1 MVTAIVLMKTQ
12 HGHIN
17 KVAEIL
23 ADMPEISEV
32 YSVGGSYDLVAILR
46 VKNNNDIANL
56 VTDRMVHIDGIES
69 TETMISFK
77 TYSSHDL
84 ENIFSIGMEDQRI

>member
-17 KVAEIL
+17 KVAESL

-46 VKNNNDIANL
+46 VKNNNDIATL

-77 TYSSHDL
+77 TYSRHDL
-84 ENIFSIGMEDQRI
+84 ENIFSIGMEDQ